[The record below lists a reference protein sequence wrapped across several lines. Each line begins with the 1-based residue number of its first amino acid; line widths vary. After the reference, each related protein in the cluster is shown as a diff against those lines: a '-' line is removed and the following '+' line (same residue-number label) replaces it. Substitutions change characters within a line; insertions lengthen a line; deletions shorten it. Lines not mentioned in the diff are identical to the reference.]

1 MSQTSWLKCP
11 SVYFR
16 WVCVQEN
23 EFIII
28 VFVYVGVLYSR
39 FSLIDNPEFTHI
51 VFTILMKNFLVGL
64 SSTDQFV
71 IFVQDEQVMCTQKNK
86 DVLFPFSL
94 KTVTV
99 EINKQITLLLYVED
113 RVIPSD
119 WDSVRWLLTSFLLQ
133 INWTLFPRENHFT
146 QWDFHCL
153 TPSRTSI
160 CLVPSLDRKW

>member
-1 MSQTSWLKCP
+1 M
-11 SVYFR
+11 
-16 WVCVQEN
+16 QEN

-119 WDSVRWLLTSFLLQ
+119 
-133 INWTLFPRENHFT
+133 
-146 QWDFHCL
+146 
-153 TPSRTSI
+153 
-160 CLVPSLDRKW
+160 